1 MKSPPCKGFLA
12 FFSCGGARVEL
23 SVAGDEVG
31 KLTKYFKDGYFQGYK
46 FTDESYEREL
56 DKDTNQFYYKCKASG
71 ILVWEH
77 ARLYVIV
84 ISWILPKLQSHG
96 PALQPRQ

>member
-1 MKSPPCKGFLA
+1 M
-12 FFSCGGARVEL
+12 SCVGALVEL

-31 KLTKYFKDGYFQGYK
+31 KLTAYFKDGYFQGYK
-46 FTDESYEREL
+46 FTDEGYERML